1 MNDQKKK
8 ICAVVLSAGRGR
20 RMESAIQKQYMCL
33 NGKPM
38 IVHTLAA
45 FERSCV
51 DEIILVAGAG
61 EEEYCRKEI
70 EKFTRMCYIHDVAAI
85 KKSGSDT
92 NHIMR
97 RGQEWKTVSKF

>member
-51 DEIILVAGAG
+51 DEIILVAGPVKRNIA
-61 EEEYCRKEI
+61 
-70 EKFTRMCYIHDVAAI
+70 EKKLWRQRAF
-85 KKSGSDT
+85 
-92 NHIMR
+92 R
-97 RGQEWKTVSKF
+97 R